1 MGDMLSTYHRRLAR
15 ARVAH
20 IRRDFRRRL
29 GALQQICGSLPSTSG
44 DAKADEQADRLLRTV
59 LHNLCE
65 VESFISSLGR
75 FFKSV
80 DLSLPYNKQH
90 HSTKA
95 NENSIEQTPLSDS
108 SDEKLLEAGG
118 ERTEGLSSKHSAA
131 SPQPAID
138 HASAGYIMHIDCGHN
153 GVLDDVDMRQM
164 SLHLRAARFGR
175 SPSEASC

>member
-44 DAKADEQADRLLRTV
+44 DAKADEQADCLLRTV

-80 DLSLPYNKQH
+80 DLSLPYNRHQSNKV
-90 HSTKA
+90 
-95 NENSIEQTPLSDS
+95 NENFIEQTPLSDS

-118 ERTEGLSSKHSAA
+118 ERSEGLSSKHLAA

-138 HASAGYIMHIDCGHN
+138 HAAAGYIMHIDCGHN
-153 GVLDDVDMRQM
+153 R
-164 SLHLRAARFGR
+164 
-175 SPSEASC
+175 